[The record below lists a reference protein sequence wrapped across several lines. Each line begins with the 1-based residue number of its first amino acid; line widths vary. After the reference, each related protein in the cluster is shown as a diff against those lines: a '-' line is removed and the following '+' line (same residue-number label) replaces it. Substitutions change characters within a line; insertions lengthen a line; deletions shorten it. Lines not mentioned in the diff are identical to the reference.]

1 MSVASGAAE
10 RIELETSKESR
21 REDSVTQGRRVRV
34 LELGI
39 IPDAFGIE
47 GGQQIASGPSVTPR
61 RIWVVYLTFHQ
72 SRGHRE
78 GKASLLRE
86 TAQKWLCEE
95 GLVPRPPLAASKSL
109 ASPPASTSQP
119 GKGEV

>member
-1 MSVASGAAE
+1 M
-10 RIELETSKESR
+10 
-21 REDSVTQGRRVRV
+21 
-34 LELGI
+34 
-39 IPDAFGIE
+39 
-47 GGQQIASGPSVTPR
+47 
-61 RIWVVYLTFHQ
+61 YLTLHQ

-95 GLVPRPPLAASKSL
+95 GLVPWPLLAASKYL
-109 ASPPASTSQP
+109 VFPPTSTSQP